1 MMNAIK
7 KLLPTHAAPPPDGA
21 RRPPPRRRLLHAR
34 LSPVGMLAV

>member
-34 LSPVGMLAV
+34 LSP